1 MGFHV
6 VYAVVLETAEQA
18 KVDFGDFIGE
28 ESWEALGFPGEAT
41 PLPASI
47 PPGATLSPPFS

>member
-18 KVDFGDFIGE
+18 KVDFGDLIGE
-28 ESWEALGFPGEAT
+28 ESWEAFGFPGEAT